1 MTCWTKFPLGQTVFA
16 VQIYKSLQIIGIL
29 FNSTFRTLLLP
40 VVNMFTIS
48 EHTIFAFISIKFHN
62 LLPLPFIATFVST
75 IALFFLYEVV
85 TFPLFG
91 AVNTKSV
98 SFLARPPKKESKEG
112 RKARRGLMELGV
124 SIGGCY
130 VMKRY
135 SLLTFLMLV
144 CSTTS
149 NLLVST

>member
-1 MTCWTKFPLGQTVFA
+1 MTCWTKFPLAHTVYP

-29 FNSTFRTLLLP
+29 FNSTFQAIILP
-40 VVNMFTIS
+40 VQNMFVLS
-48 EHTIFAFISIKFHN
+48 EHTIYVFISIKFHN
-62 LLPLPFIATFVST
+62 ALPTQFIATFLSCLS
-75 IALFFLYEVV
+75 LFVLYEIL

-98 SFLARPPKKESKEG
+98 SFLERPAKNESKAV
-112 RKARRGLMELGV
+112 RKSRRGLMELGV
-124 SIGGCY
+124 SVGGCY
-130 VMKRY
+130 VMRRY
-135 SLLTFLMLV
+135 SLLTFLMFV